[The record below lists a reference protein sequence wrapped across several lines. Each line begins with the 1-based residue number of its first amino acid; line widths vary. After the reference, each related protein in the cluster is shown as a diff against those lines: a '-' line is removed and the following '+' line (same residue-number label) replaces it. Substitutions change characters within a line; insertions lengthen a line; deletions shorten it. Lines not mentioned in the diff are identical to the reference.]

1 MSSALVSKRKEKPVK
16 VKELS
21 VKTLQSLLS
30 NAPKKKIAYI
40 KKELA
45 LRGVKA

>member
-1 MSSALVSKRKEKPVK
+1 MSSALLSKRKEKPVK

-21 VKTLQSLLS
+21 VKTLKALLS
-30 NAPKKKIAYI
+30 TVPKKKVEYI

-45 LRGVKA
+45 LRGVEL

>member
-30 NAPKKKIAYI
+30 SAPKKKVAYI

-45 LRGVKA
+45 LRGVEL